1 MDYNIS
7 RLCRVCLEEG
17 VFTSIFNTDLVAM
30 APADMLVMCANI
42 KVSKNDGLPT
52 TICNNCMYRL
62 GVAFHLKQQCENS
75 DMRLR
80 QYIGLMTGVY
90 SNALDKETMTDDS
103 WLLAAKKSDEGEHK
117 VPKKK
122 KSGRSR
128 YKPKPPEDR
137 KKRGPKPVPKIPQT
151 CYQCHKTFKCAAQL
165 QMHLRTHSGEKPFAC
180 SYCSRRFAQKH
191 NLSIHIRTHTGEK
204 PYQCEICSR
213 QFSALGNFHAHKK
226 IHSNQR
232 DHMCPSCNKTFI
244 TSGDLARHMV
254 SHSGIKNYHCDIC
267 AKSFGRN
274 RDMVVHKKKVHLN
287 DRTAENYKCNECHK
301 VFTSVESFNNH
312 MRIHNT
318 MPSSA
323 ALMSAPPP
331 QTQPQIQQPI
341 ALAPHHS
348 LAPAPLGVGL
358 GMLPHTHTQS
368 TYHTQMH
375 PAQRLHPY

>member
-1 MDYNIS
+1 M
-7 RLCRVCLEEG
+7 
-17 VFTSIFNTDLVAM
+17 
-30 APADMLVMCANI
+30 
-42 KVSKNDGLPT
+42 
-52 TICNNCMYRL
+52 
-62 GVAFHLKQQCENS
+62 
-75 DMRLR
+75 
-80 QYIGLMTGVY
+80 
-90 SNALDKETMTDDS
+90 
-103 WLLAAKKSDEGEHK
+103 
-117 VPKKK
+117 
-122 KSGRSR
+122 
-128 YKPKPPEDR
+128 
-137 KKRGPKPVPKIPQT
+137 
-151 CYQCHKTFKCAAQL
+151 
-165 QMHLRTHSGEKPFAC
+165 
-180 SYCSRRFAQKH
+180 
-191 NLSIHIRTHTGEK
+191 
-204 PYQCEICSR
+204 
-213 QFSALGNFHAHKK
+213 GNFHAHKK

-287 DRTAENYKCNECHK
+287 DRIAENYKCNECHK
-301 VFTSVESFNNH
+301 VFTTVESFNNH